1 MIEGFEK
8 HIDKTLF
15 RPEGA
20 KDWAWYTEL
29 GMSLA
34 IEFDAVQEYYV
45 TMLDDE
51 RSNNHE

>member
-8 HIDKTLF
+8 HINKTLF

-20 KDWAWYTEL
+20 TDWAWYTDL
-29 GMSLA
+29 GITLA
-34 IEFDAVQEYYV
+34 EEFDAVQEYY
-45 TMLDDE
+45 TIMLNDE

>member
-1 MIEGFEK
+1 MIKGFGK

-20 KDWAWYTEL
+20 KAWAWYTEL
-29 GMSLA
+29 GISLA
-34 IEFDAVQEYYV
+34 EEFDAVQEYYTV
-45 TMLDDE
+45 MLNDE